1 MDRIDIVQAAL
12 DATGRGSYLEI
23 GVCTGTSFIPIRASR
38 KWGVD
43 PGHLLSR
50 KRIAKYK
57 LFSVLYIKHETVF
70 RETSDEFFKYRRPLL
85 EKHGIDVAFIDG
97 LHTYKQSLTDVLNCL
112 DYLNPQGILLMHDC
126 NPADEI
132 AATPASDI
140 SEVAAMNVPGW
151 TGAWNGDV
159 WKAVVHLRSLH
170 SDLTT
175 AVLDC
180 DNGVGVV
187 RRGQPS
193 GKLAFTE
200 AEIQGMNYSF
210 LAENRQSL
218 LGLCPPDSIFE
229 FLPRPRL

>member
-50 KRIAKYK
+50 KRIAKYR

-70 RETSDEFFKYRRPLL
+70 GETSDEFFKNRRPLL
-85 EKHGIDVAFIDG
+85 EKYGIDVAFIDG

-159 WKAVVHLRSLH
+159 WKTVVHLRSLH
-170 SDLTT
+170 NDLTT

-180 DNGVGVV
+180 DNGIGVV
-187 RRGQPS
+187 RRGQS
-193 GKLAFTE
+193 
-200 AEIQGMNYSF
+200 AETLTYAERDINAMDYEF
-210 LAENRQSL
+210 LAQNRQSL
-218 LGLCPPDSIFE
+218 LGLRPPDYLHE
-229 FLPRPRL
+229 FLRT